1 MDHFLLV
8 YATPCAPTQNGTCH
22 LQVMALLMALTT
34 NHVNRYHHQM
44 RQSLCSTS
52 RLVFRDSRWS
62 RRYERLKE
70 DNPLP
75 TATMPAKKGKEYAKA
90 DGQERARGGGN
101 AKKQKNCEVLE
112 VARGMMKVAALRA
125 EC

>member
-1 MDHFLLV
+1 
-8 YATPCAPTQNGTCH
+8 
-22 LQVMALLMALTT
+22 MALLMALTA
-34 NHVNRYHHQM
+34 NYVNRYHHQM
-44 RQSLCSTS
+44 RQILCSTS
-52 RLVFRDSRWS
+52 RLVFRDSQWS
-62 RRYERLKE
+62 RRYEHLKE

-125 EC
+125 EW